1 MAFKDLQ
8 QFGFQYQLLFD
19 KTGVVFGNYKG
30 YPLCVEE
37 HTNERYYNLFSWIK
51 PSENTPDLQQ
61 LPAVL
66 SSFAQGEGKPF
77 VRFCTVEGYRVT
89 IQIKMTRHNL
99 ENLSRT
105 AEFLLSTLAGQ
116 FYEGCCA
123 SCART
128 DGLGFYRINGTSA
141 CLCEPCYQTAV
152 ANLSQNEQAVKKK
165 KGNLV
170 TGIVGAL
177 LGALLGG
184 VLWVLVSQLGYIAGI
199 VGLVVAVCAV
209 KGFELFGGKLNAA
222 GIIICMVIVVGA
234 IYAAN
239 YISYSIYL
247 QQALDELGYGFS
259 FGDSMR
265 LLPDFFSEEEIFGA
279 FLRDLVIG
287 YLLTAVASFS
297 VIYGIYRKSNQKF
310 TSKRLGE

>member
-1 MAFKDLQ
+1 M
-8 QFGFQYQLLFD
+8 
-19 KTGVVFGNYKG
+19 
-30 YPLCVEE
+30 
-37 HTNERYYNLFSWIK
+37 
-51 PSENTPDLQQ
+51 
-61 LPAVL
+61 
-66 SSFAQGEGKPF
+66 
-77 VRFCTVEGYRVT
+77 
-89 IQIKMTRHNL
+89 
-99 ENLSRT
+99 
-105 AEFLLSTLAGQ
+105 
-116 FYEGCCA
+116 
-123 SCART
+123 
-128 DGLGFYRINGTSA
+128 
-141 CLCEPCYQTAV
+141 
-152 ANLSQNEQAVKKK
+152 
-165 KGNLV
+165 

-259 FGDSMR
+259 FGDSIR